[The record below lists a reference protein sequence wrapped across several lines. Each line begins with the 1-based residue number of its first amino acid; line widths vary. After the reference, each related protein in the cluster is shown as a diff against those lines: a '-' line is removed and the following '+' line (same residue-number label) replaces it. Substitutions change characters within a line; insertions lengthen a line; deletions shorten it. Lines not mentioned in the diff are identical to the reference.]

1 MISYRD
7 NINMISNK
15 DLKTTNYISQTTYL
29 ELFTPKPKLN
39 LTSLDNVIGLQSV
52 KEELYYYFDFIDNS
66 EKYNQWNIKI
76 PKGILLVGPPGT
88 GKTLLV
94 KSIAKNSDI
103 HVIHVTGSEFIEMYV
118 GVGASRVRK
127 LFANARSH
135 KKCIIFIDE
144 IDAIGKKRGSERNSE
159 RDQTLNQILTEM
171 DGFHEDESIIM
182 VFAATN
188 LVSIL
193 DPALLRSGRFDKKI
207 YFDLP
212 NKEERIELYKLYIN
226 TNNRCTA
233 SKNNFDEYIE
243 FDYEYLSN
251 ISVGLSGA
259 DIANVV
265 NQAKINAIKNK
276 KIYFNDN
283 DIVHAIDEIMIGRE
297 KPERTVLPLELERI
311 SYHEAGH
318 AFMSY
323 ILDGIEA
330 PLKVSILPRGESAL
344 GFSLQKPVDI
354 KLHTNNYLIKQLL
367 VLLAGRSS
375 EKVFYNNLSSG
386 AYDDIN
392 KITNIVESYFKDFG
406 MSEKYGPIN
415 FNKLG
420 NYENNINK
428 DIIDFIQNLEQIC
441 YTILTENKKSLIII
455 SELLLKKETIDY
467 VDIINNLNQTL
478 ENSIDYSI

>member
-1 MISYRD
+1 
-7 NINMISNK
+7 
-15 DLKTTNYISQTTYL
+15 
-29 ELFTPKPKLN
+29 
-39 LTSLDNVIGLQSV
+39 
-52 KEELYYYFDFIDNS
+52 
-66 EKYNQWNIKI
+66 
-76 PKGILLVGPPGT
+76 
-88 GKTLLV
+88 
-94 KSIAKNSDI
+94 
-103 HVIHVTGSEFIEMYV
+103 MYV

-127 LFANARSH
+127 LFENARSH

-144 IDAIGKKRGSERNSE
+144 IDAIGKKRGTDRNSE

-171 DGFHEDESIIM
+171 DGFYEDDSIVM

-212 NKEERIELYKLYIN
+212 NKEERVELYKLYIN
-226 TNNRCTA
+226 TNNTCTLSID
-233 SKNNFDEYIE
+233 SKNNNIID

-251 ISVGLSGA
+251 ISVGLTGA
-259 DIANVV
+259 DISNIV

-276 KIYFNDN
+276 KTYFSNN

-297 KPERTVLPLELERI
+297 KRERTVLPLELKRI
-311 SYHEAGH
+311 ACHEAGH

-323 ILDGIEA
+323 ILDGIES

-354 KLHTNNYLIKQLL
+354 KLYTNNYLIKQLL

-386 AYDDIN
+386 AHDDIN

-420 NYENNINK
+420 KKSLESYGNYNINK
-428 DIIDFIQNLEQIC
+428 DIIDFVQNLEQIC
-441 YTILTENKKSLIII
+441 YRILTENKESLIII
-455 SELLLKKETIDY
+455 SDLLLSNETIDY
-467 VDIINNLNQTL
+467 NDINNNLNQTL